1 MDRRRRPDH
10 QTACTSIERLSLRVH
25 PAKICQ
31 PRNSEKS
38 IPSQQELDLERR
50 VPSSGNVG
58 IAWPPV
64 WVLMKLR
71 WMRRFRRQCA
81 RRTHGVAQP
90 HDVGV
95 GVEHVVAEQDDARHL
110 AGAHVGFYGGQ
121 DTFAQRWKLDRSFT
135 PAWPSDRRERKIAL
149 WNDAV
154 SRTLSSRN

>member
-58 IAWPPV
+58 IAWPAGIYCIIMHNECTRAP
-64 WVLMKLR
+64 WR
-71 WMRRFRRQCA
+71 TPRQASEATGNRR
-81 RRTHGVAQP
+81 
-90 HDVGV
+90 
-95 GVEHVVAEQDDARHL
+95 
-110 AGAHVGFYGGQ
+110 
-121 DTFAQRWKLDRSFT
+121 
-135 PAWPSDRRERKIAL
+135 
-149 WNDAV
+149 
-154 SRTLSSRN
+154 

>member
-58 IAWPPV
+58 IAWPAGIYCIIMHDECAPHG
-64 WVLMKLR
+64 
-71 WMRRFRRQCA
+71 A
-81 RRTHGVAQP
+81 RRDTLVRPQ
-90 HDVGV
+90 
-95 GVEHVVAEQDDARHL
+95 EI
-110 AGAHVGFYGGQ
+110 AGDGEWRCCSKHAG
-121 DTFAQRWKLDRSFT
+121 
-135 PAWPSDRRERKIAL
+135 E
-149 WNDAV
+149 
-154 SRTLSSRN
+154 

>member
-25 PAKICQ
+25 PAKTCQ

-64 WVLMKLR
+64 YIASSCIMSARAPHMWR
-71 WMRRFRRQCA
+71 TPRQASEATGNRR
-81 RRTHGVAQP
+81 
-90 HDVGV
+90 
-95 GVEHVVAEQDDARHL
+95 
-110 AGAHVGFYGGQ
+110 
-121 DTFAQRWKLDRSFT
+121 
-135 PAWPSDRRERKIAL
+135 
-149 WNDAV
+149 
-154 SRTLSSRN
+154 